1 MIQQIIKIPS
11 GIQYLSEFKM
21 EDGSKYQLPNGILN
35 KELTGCGGTTL
46 ALEDEYK
53 TIICSPRVRL
63 LENKKAQYPSAL
75 LVKGG
80 VNKKDVAKY
89 LEESQ
94 TPKILTTYDSLWKVI
109 ECIEDMKE
117 WRVVVDEFQCILN
130 DSSFKADTELKFLEQ
145 LKKLP
150 YVTFLSATPI
160 LDKYLEQ
167 IPSFNNIPYYKLEW
181 EDKYKVNLHRI
192 KSNNPIGIAQN
203 IVKAYKNGNYPKL
216 DEGNVSKECVI
227 FLNSVT
233 GIVNIIKNTK
243 LKPEDVN
250 IIVANNEDNDSI
262 IKKLGEGYGNGVI
275 PLKGE
280 KHKLITLC
288 TSTAYMGVDFYST
301 CATTFVISDC
311 DMKNTSVDISTELA
325 QIAGRQRLVLN
336 PFRNHIFF
344 IYKTCL
350 DDISVEDFEA
360 QISKKKLLSE
370 EEIQSNNAS
379 SLELKEKRAKDN
391 IRNRKIIGYSET
403 YSMYNESTQTFTYNK
418 LAEISDRFAFDV
430 QKYNYQNGVMI
441 KKQLDSTGKF
451 DTSEDVATATYKGYV
466 AFSITNTAFIDRMSN
481 YCELRDY
488 GSAIAKSVAATIAHD
503 YPQLKIYYDTLGSA
517 KIKALDYQES
527 KLKAEY
533 NNVVK
538 LANSKD
544 KIAHLFKIGDRLPK
558 TEIKSRLQLLYNEMG
573 LKKTAKATD
582 IKKFGYSIKDV
593 KIATREGRLNGFEI
607 TEKTI

>member
-1 MIQQIIKIPS
+1 MKQNIIKIPT
-11 GIQYLSEFKM
+11 GIQYLSDFKM
-21 EDGSKYQLPNGILN
+21 EDGAPFQLPNGILN

-46 ALEDEYK
+46 ALEDENK
-53 TIICSPRVRL
+53 TIICSPRIRL

-80 VNKKDVAKY
+80 INKRDVAKY
-89 LEESQ
+89 LEEVKI
-94 TPKILTTYDSLWKVI
+94 PKVLTTYDSLWKVI

-130 DSSFKADTELKFLEQ
+130 DASFKADTELRLLEQ
-145 LKKLP
+145 IKSLP

-160 LDKYLEQ
+160 LDKYIEQ

-181 EDKYKVNLHRI
+181 EDKYKVNLHRVQ
-192 KSNNPIGIAQN
+192 SNNPIGIAQN
-203 IVKAYKNGNYPKL
+203 IVRMYKNGKYPKL

-243 LKPEDVN
+243 LQPEEVN
-250 IIVANNEDNDSI
+250 IIVANNEDNDAI
-262 IKKLGEGYGNGVI
+262 IKKLGEGYGNGTI

-311 DMKNTSVDISTELA
+311 KMINTSVDVSTELA
-325 QIAGRQRLVLN
+325 QIAGRQRLATN
-336 PFRNHIFF
+336 PFRNHIYFV
-344 IYKTCL
+344 YKTSL
-350 DDISVEDFEA
+350 EDVSAEEFEA
-360 QISKKKLLSE
+360 QIEKKKLLSE
-370 EEIQSNNAS
+370 EEIASNNNS
-379 SLELKEKRAKDN
+379 SPELKEKRAKDN

-403 YSMYNESTQTFTYNK
+403 YSMYNENTQSFTYNK

-441 KKQLDSTGKF
+441 KKQLESTGKF
-451 DTSEDVATATYKGYV
+451 DTSEDVTTATYNRYV
-466 AFSITNTAFIDRMSN
+466 AFSITNTAFIDRMNN
-481 YCELRDY
+481 YCELMDN
-488 GSAIAKSVAATIAHD
+488 GSIIAINVAASIAQD
-503 YPQLKIYYDTLGSA
+503 YPELKVYYNTLGSA
-517 KIKALDYQES
+517 KIKALGYQES
-527 KLKAEY
+527 KLKSEY
-533 NNVVK
+533 QNVVK
-538 LANSKD
+538 LAQSKD
-544 KIAHLFKIGDRLPK
+544 KIAHLFKDGTRIPK
-558 TEIKSRLQLLYNEMG
+558 TEIKARLQLLYNEMG

-582 IKKFGYSIKDV
+582 ITKYGYSVKDV
-593 KIATREGRLNGFEI
+593 KIATKEGRLNGFELTKI
-607 TEKTI
+607 

>member
-1 MIQQIIKIPS
+1 MLFI
-11 GIQYLSEFKM
+11 
-21 EDGSKYQLPNGILN
+21 SK
-35 KELTGCGGTTL
+35 
-46 ALEDEYK
+46 
-53 TIICSPRVRL
+53 
-63 LENKKAQYPSAL
+63 
-75 LVKGG
+75 
-80 VNKKDVAKY
+80 
-89 LEESQ
+89 
-94 TPKILTTYDSLWKVI
+94 
-109 ECIEDMKE
+109 
-117 WRVVVDEFQCILN
+117 
-130 DSSFKADTELKFLEQ
+130 
-145 LKKLP
+145 
-150 YVTFLSATPI
+150 
-160 LDKYLEQ
+160 
-167 IPSFNNIPYYKLEW
+167 
-181 EDKYKVNLHRI
+181 
-192 KSNNPIGIAQN
+192 
-203 IVKAYKNGNYPKL
+203 
-216 DEGNVSKECVI
+216 SK
-227 FLNSVT
+227 
-233 GIVNIIKNTK
+233 
-243 LKPEDVN
+243 
-250 IIVANNEDNDSI
+250 
-262 IKKLGEGYGNGVI
+262 
-275 PLKGE
+275 PL
-280 KHKLITLC
+280 
-288 TSTAYMGVDFYST
+288 
-301 CATTFVISDC
+301 
-311 DMKNTSVDISTELA
+311 
-325 QIAGRQRLVLN
+325 
-336 PFRNHIFF
+336 
-344 IYKTCL
+344 CL

-607 TEKTI
+607 TEKAI